1 MWFYAGIDES
11 KKKKKPRMEST
22 ETNLRLYMN
31 LLYAK
36 NISNQQ
42 EGSIILKAV
51 SEQ

>member
-1 MWFYAGIDES
+1 MQEYMNQ
-11 KKKKKPRMEST
+11 KKNGMEST

-31 LLYAK
+31 LPYAK

-42 EGSIILKAV
+42 EGSIILKAM